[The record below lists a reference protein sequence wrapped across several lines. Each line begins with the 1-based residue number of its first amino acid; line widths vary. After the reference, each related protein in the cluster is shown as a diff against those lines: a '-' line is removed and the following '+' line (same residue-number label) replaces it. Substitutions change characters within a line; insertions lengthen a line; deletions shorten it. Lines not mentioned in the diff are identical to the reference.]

1 MLMKKILFILCAVVL
16 MASCTNMLP
25 QQFASLADKV
35 EKNGANFSEE
45 QWNKVTD
52 QFDKLLE
59 QYNANADKFNAE
71 QKEKINSSI
80 GRFQA
85 AVLKAGLGQ
94 LGSAID
100 GAIEG
105 AKGFLEGLS
114 GDKEE

>member
-1 MLMKKILFILCAVVL
+1 MKKILFILCAMVL
-16 MASCTNMLP
+16 MASCTSLLP
-25 QQFASLADKV
+25 QQFARLADKV
-35 EKNGANFSEE
+35 EKNGANFSEY
-45 QWNKVTD
+45 QWDEVTAK
-52 QFDKLLE
+52 FDKLME

-71 QKEKINSSI
+71 QKEKINSAI

-94 LGSAID
+94 IGNAID

-105 AKGFLEGLS
+105 AKGFLEGLG